1 MSVIRLPPWSEVLR
15 PRAPWAYVLR
25 SGGAGL
31 WLMRGEAEHVTGLD
45 VRIVAGTA
53 CRTTE
58 ELFDEWTAAL
68 ECPDRCERSWD
79 GFADCV
85 SDLEWLS
92 PACAVLVSD
101 AERLLE
107 LEPARLPTLLDTLRR
122 AASAFAARG
131 RTLRLVFQSRFDSR
145 PERLAVFHE
154 FDAADIV

>member
-1 MSVIRLPPWSEVLR
+1 MIRLPSWSEVVH

-31 WLMRGEAEHVTGLD
+31 WLMRGEAEEVAGLD
-45 VRIVAGTA
+45 VRVVAGTA
-53 CRTTE
+53 CRAADQ
-58 ELFDEWTAAL
+58 LFEEWTAAL
-68 ECPDRCERSWD
+68 EFPELSERSWE
-79 GFADCV
+79 GFAACV

-92 PACAVLVSD
+92 PTCAVLVAD

-107 LEPARLPTLLDTLRR
+107 LEPARLPTLLGALRR
-122 AASAFAARG
+122 GADALAEKG
-131 RTLRLVFQSRFDSR
+131 RTLRLVFQSRFESW